1 MLFLKILSYIFL
13 VLLILEL
20 VYIAFVILSSLIVNT
35 SKDYTKNSKYFR
47 GLLYSGTWELLLFGR
62 VKVHITG
69 AEKLPKDSRFLIIS
83 NHRSK
88 FDPMTTWY
96 VFRKYN
102 IAYIS
107 KPENFNVPFFGRIIR
122 PCCFLPIIRGNP
134 RLALPTIEKAI
145 DLLKADEVSIGIYP
159 EGTRSQT
166 EEMLPFHN
174 GVFKIAQ
181 RAEVPVVICAIQGT
195 EKIHKNFPWRRTHVY
210 IDVLD
215 VIPVEKLLSQKTFEI
230 ADYSK
235 ALIEKKLNESK
246 NKQQAV

>member
-1 MLFLKILSYIFL
+1 MIVFLKILGNIFL
-13 VLLILEL
+13 GLLCLEL
-20 VYIAFVILSSLIVNT
+20 FYILFIILSSLIVNT
-35 SKDYTKNSKYFR
+35 GKIYSKNSRFFR
-47 GLLYSGTWELLLFGR
+47 GLLNSATWELLFFGR

-107 KPENFNVPFFGRIIR
+107 KPENFKVPFFGRIIR

-166 EEMLPFHN
+166 LEMLPFHN
-174 GVFKIAQ
+174 GVFEIAQ
-181 RAEVPVVICAIQGT
+181 RAEVPVVICSIQGT
-195 EKIHKNFPWRRTHVY
+195 EKIHKHFPLHKTHVY

-215 VIPVEKLLSQKTFEI
+215 VIPVDKILAQKTFEI

-235 ALIEKKLNESK
+235 AVIEKKLLESK
-246 NKQQAV
+246 AG